1 MYLSTSDE
9 MLPVMISEGV
19 SGTLILK
26 ILGIKVLIG
35 IVLGF
40 LIDFIFNRLN
50 KNKEDK
56 NTIHDICEH
65 EHCHCEDGILKSV
78 LKHTLNIFIYIFIF
92 SLVLNIAIELIGTEK
107 IETIITNKP
116 FLGSLVA
123 CAVGLIPNCAS
134 SVLLTQMYLSG
145 ILNLGMMIGGLL
157 INAGVGLLVL
167 FRVNKHQK
175 ENIFIV
181 VGLYI
186 IGVTASLLLQNL
198 VL

>member
-1 MYLSTSDE
+1 
-9 MLPVMISEGV
+9 MISEGV

-40 LIDFIFNRLN
+40 IIDFIFNKLN

-65 EHCHCEDGILKSV
+65 EHCHCEDGIIKSV

-92 SLVLNIAIELIGTEK
+92 SLVLNIVIELIGTEK
-107 IETIITNKP
+107 IETIITNNA
-116 FLGSLVA
+116 FVGSLVA

-145 ILNLGMMIGGLL
+145 ILNVGMMIGGLL

-167 FRVNKHQK
+167 FRVNKDIK
-175 ENIFIV
+175 ENILIV
-181 VGLYI
+181 VGLYL